1 MAQEDYYLIRSDVL
15 PEVFHKVISVKQLVD
30 REDSVSINEA
40 CKRVKI
46 SRSAY
51 YKYRDAVRLVQVE
64 SGSSVAII
72 LELENLDNIAF
83 RCVNA
88 VREAG
93 GKVQSFQISET
104 YLGGKHAL
112 ITAEACRD
120 DASVVE
126 LEHKLKQVR
135 GVKSVKMLR

>member
-1 MAQEDYYLIRSDVL
+1 MLNKYYLIRSDVL

-83 RCVNA
+83 RCVYA
-88 VREAG
+88 VREAEIG
-93 GKVQSFQISET
+93 RAS
-104 YLGGKHAL
+104 
-112 ITAEACRD
+112 CRER
-120 DASVVE
+120 V
-126 LEHKLKQVR
+126 
-135 GVKSVKMLR
+135 

>member
-51 YKYRDAVRLVQVE
+51 Y
-64 SGSSVAII
+64 
-72 LELENLDNIAF
+72 
-83 RCVNA
+83 
-88 VREAG
+88 
-93 GKVQSFQISET
+93 
-104 YLGGKHAL
+104 
-112 ITAEACRD
+112 
-120 DASVVE
+120 
-126 LEHKLKQVR
+126 
-135 GVKSVKMLR
+135 